1 METIPKNYKFYRR
14 TQQLAHLRPKEM
26 LKWIRNEFLSSLSR
40 RREETLITIA
50 IEVTN
55 NCNLTCSTC
64 PHTYLS
70 PDEKGFMNMDLFEK
84 IVDEC
89 SQFPALTSIAF
100 TGFGEP
106 LLHSQLIQMSRCVKD
121 KKIPIV
127 RTYTNG
133 ILLKEKSE
141 DILLRSGFDEIT
153 LSLNG
158 ATQMIYEKITKGSQY
173 MHVTDNI
180 KYFLQK
186 RKALKRRTPFV
197 NLQLL
202 KLNDVSFDKK
212 EFIRNW
218 KPLLK
223 SGDCISIKESH
234 SFAGQVNDPKVRKV
248 FKATKR
254 VPCGQLWNVLFIA
267 WNGDVTPCCVDP
279 YKKLKIGNCWN
290 SSLLDL
296 WHSSTLAHMRNIHL
310 QRRYDQMPLC
320 SHCETWRY
328 FR

>member
-1 METIPKNYKFYRR
+1 METIPKNYKLYRR
-14 TQQLAHLRPKEM
+14 TKQLAHLKPKEV
-26 LKWIRNEFLSSLSR
+26 LKWIKRELLSSLGR
-40 RREETLITIA
+40 KREETPITIA

-64 PHTYLS
+64 PHSYLS
-70 PDEKGFMNMDLFEK
+70 PDEKGFMNMDLFER

-89 SQFPALTSIAF
+89 CQFSALTSIVF

-106 LLHSQLIQMSRCVKD
+106 LLHPQLISMSCYVKD
-121 KKIPIV
+121 KRIPIV

-158 ATQMIYEKITKGSQY
+158 ATQTIYEKITNSLQY
-173 MHVTDNI
+173 VHVTDNF

-186 RKALKRRTPFV
+186 RKALKRWKPFV
-197 NLQLL
+197 NLKLL
-202 KLNDVSFDKK
+202 KLNDVSFDKE

-234 SFAGQVNDPKVRKV
+234 SFAGQVNDPRVGKV
-248 FKATKR
+248 FKTAKR

-267 WNGDVTPCCVDP
+267 WNGDVTPCCVDL
-279 YKKLKIGNCWN
+279 YKKLKIGSCCD

-296 WHSSTLAHMRNIHL
+296 WHSSKLAHMRNIHL

-320 SHCETWRY
+320 DHCETWRY
-328 FR
+328 FT